1 MIYVYYMSCFVVF
14 IFFLMIRR
22 PPRSTR
28 TDTLSP
34 YTTLFRSFAMDCL
47 SPHQKDAVIMCADAR
62 LRRLRI
68 APDMGPDRISP
79 VIQRREAMNET
90 QTEVHGG
97 SCCRGHE
104 PKKAGPI
111 IDPVCGMA
119 VDPAIT
125 VHHAAH
131 GGETYHS
138 IGRAPCRE
146 RVVKEV
152 EI

>member
-1 MIYVYYMSCFVVF
+1 
-14 IFFLMIRR
+14 
-22 PPRSTR
+22 
-28 TDTLSP
+28 
-34 YTTLFRSFAMDCL
+34 MDCL

-79 VIQRREAMNET
+79 VIQRSEAMNET

-131 GGETYHS
+131 GGETYHFCS
-138 IGRAPCRE
+138 AGCRTKFLADPQRYIGSSVSSV
-146 RVVKEV
+146 RVAEGTIRSEEHTSELQSLMRISYAVFCLK
-152 EI
+152 